1 MLYLYF
7 IKQTQTVMKDF
18 RVELIEAAA
27 KQGVELRES
36 EIEHLF
42 NVADCVRE
50 NRLISFRIDALRR
63 AGYEVTQ
70 KPMHTGHGLVLCM
83 RRMHD
88 DSLRIR
94 VSANWGGKQ
103 CNYAY
108 CVHI

>member
-1 MLYLYF
+1 MITLKK
-7 IKQTQTVMKDF
+7 IQK
-18 RVELIEAAA
+18 AASE
-27 KQGVELRES
+27 QGVTLTNAEIAQLFKVNDIVKSNWRVS
-36 EIEHLF
+36 E
-42 NVADCVRE
+42 
-50 NRLISFRIDALRR
+50 RIDALRG

-83 RRMHD
+83 RRMSD
-88 DSLRIR
+88 KSLRVR

>member
-1 MLYLYF
+1 MITLKKIQKAASAQQVAL
-7 IKQTQTVMKDF
+7 TVEEIAQLFKVNDI
-18 RVELIEAAA
+18 VEANWLIAT
-27 KQGVELRES
+27 
-36 EIEHLF
+36 
-42 NVADCVRE
+42 
-50 NRLISFRIDALRR
+50 RLDALRR

-83 RRMHD
+83 RRMSD
-88 DSLRIR
+88 KSLRVR

>member
-7 IKQTQTVMKDF
+7 IKQTQTVMITLKK
-18 RVELIEAAA
+18 IQKAANE
-27 KQGVELRES
+27 QGVTLTVE
-36 EIEHLF
+36 EIAQLF
-42 NVADCVRE
+42 KVNDVVEA
-50 NRLISFRIDALRR
+50 NWLIATRLDALRR

-88 DSLRIR
+88 GSLRVR

-103 CNYAY
+103 ANYAY